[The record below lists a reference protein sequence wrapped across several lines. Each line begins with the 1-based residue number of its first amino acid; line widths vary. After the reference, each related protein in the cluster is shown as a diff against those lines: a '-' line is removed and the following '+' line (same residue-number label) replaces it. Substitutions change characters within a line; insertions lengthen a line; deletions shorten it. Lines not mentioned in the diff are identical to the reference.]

1 MRVRNLIATLVVVA
15 CAVCVVPMLAGQARA
30 QDPAAVLLS
39 CSGDVTIVR
48 GGGEIKG
55 TFGLNLEPGDEI
67 RTGADSV
74 AEIHFD
80 DGNWVRMGANSS
92 MQVKGQRSAPPSP
105 NEKAA
110 ASGSMGAKSFQT
122 VQNFIKLKDSE
133 GSSSMARLRSA
144 DSQPELCA
152 ESPRQTVVRGL
163 PTFKWKLT
171 DPATALKL
179 TVYNEEGVLWEHDV
193 HGTTSVAYPG
203 DAPALEPGTA
213 YSWTLETT
221 DPLKFPPLRSQAA
234 FFEVLA
240 AEDDKKLAAALDECS
255 QSDGEETS
263 ESAKHIVRASLFF
276 EYNLLDDAIA
286 ETQQA
291 MAVDPENPALRS
303 ILARLYAQTGR
314 SAEALDEYDKLLD
327 Q

>member
-1 MRVRNLIATLVVVA
+1 MRARNLVATFVVLACVIAVLPVA
-15 CAVCVVPMLAGQARA
+15 VRA
-30 QDPAAVLLS
+30 QAPTAVLLS
-39 CSGDVTIVR
+39 CSGEVTIVR
-48 GGGEIKG
+48 GGSEIKG
-55 TFGLNLEPGDEI
+55 TFGLNLEAGDEI
-67 RTGADSV
+67 RTGADSA

-92 MQVKGQRSAPPSP
+92 MQVKGQRSASTADPAAGG
-105 NEKAA
+105 KIA
-110 ASGSMGAKSFQT
+110 ASGSMGKQSFQT

-144 DSQPELCA
+144 DEQPELHA

-163 PTFKWKLT
+163 PVFVWKAT
-171 DPATALKL
+171 DPATELKL
-179 TVYNEEGVLWEHDV
+179 NVYNETGVHWEQV
-193 HGTTSVAYPG
+193 VRGATALSYPE

-234 FFEVLA
+234 FFEILSP
-240 AEDDKKLAAALDECS
+240 EDDEKLVAALDECA
-255 QSDGEETS
+255 QSEGNKAS
-263 ESAKHIVRASLFF
+263 VSAEHVVRASLYF

-286 ETQQA
+286 ETKEA
-291 MAVDPENPALRS
+291 IAVDPENPALRS

-314 SAEALDEYDKLLD
+314 SAEALDEYNKLQDK
-327 Q
+327 